1 MSNEKDVGFLANAFA
16 IISVVF
22 IILSAVI
29 FKNQCMPEIILA
41 VFAAA
46 QFVISKIK
54 KLSGFIRSAIMM
66 LLADASIFLIW
77 ILGDNFYFICSIF
90 YVVNTIIIFAVS
102 TKIVVL
108 QIAMVNIIFAAIM
121 FMGYSYGI
129 EEFVIQMLMINAE
142 IIVILMC
149 VINYEHNIAY
159 VKEKTEEAQR
169 ANSFKGIFLANVSHE
184 IRTPMNA
191 ILGMSEL
198 VLREDLS
205 DKVREN
211 TYSIQTSCMNL
222 LSIINDILDFSKI
235 DTGRMEIVEEE
246 YEPMSVVNDV
256 VNMIYSRLEDKDVR
270 ILIDIDPMIP
280 QVLIGDIVRLKQ
292 VILNL
297 MGNAVKFTEYG
308 FITLKMSARKTE
320 YGVNLKVS
328 VKDTGIGIK
337 PNDRDNLFT
346 EFKAMDTH
354 KKSGGSDGTGL
365 GLIISKRIVEL
376 MHGFMNVES
385 RYNAGST
392 FYFTIPQKVANE
404 TPSAMVKD
412 KEKYK
417 VLLFEPDI
425 YQNKMLMQLFENLGV
440 SCNLAEEEKEF
451 LKELKNEEYTHLFI
465 EYVTYNKYK
474 NILSKLDESIQII
487 CSHEIN
493 AVVKLEGNVK
503 FLSKPI
509 YALPVAAALNNETYT
524 GAIQSSEKA
533 SLATF
538 VAPDARI
545 LVVDDNEVNLKV
557 AVGLLKPYRMQVDI
571 AMSGKTA
578 INMITAN
585 HYDVICLDHMMPGL
599 DGIETTK
606 IIRAMD
612 GEYYKKIPI
621 IALTANAVSG
631 AREMFIESGMNDFIS
646 KPVEVRKFIGTI
658 KKWIP
663 REYIKKASEEDI
675 ISMQSSEHG
684 ADKVK
689 MLENFG
695 INTDDGILY
704 CGTEENYLSILDE
717 YARLGENKIKILD
730 EALKDH
736 DWKRYVIEVHA
747 LKSMSAQIGARKLS
761 ENAKELEMAGKSGSY
776 DVIEFKHS
784 ALIGEY
790 KKILE
795 AAEPFRTETTP
806 AEDDIKKEKITI
818 DELKELVRE
827 LMAAVDGFDIEKAEA
842 ICARLKESDCSEA
855 DIDINEIDGLL
866 NDFEY
871 NGVHAAAERFLAS
884 VQG

>member
-365 GLIISKRIVEL
+365 GL
-376 MHGFMNVES
+376 
-385 RYNAGST
+385 
-392 FYFTIPQKVANE
+392 
-404 TPSAMVKD
+404 
-412 KEKYK
+412 
-417 VLLFEPDI
+417 
-425 YQNKMLMQLFENLGV
+425 
-440 SCNLAEEEKEF
+440 
-451 LKELKNEEYTHLFI
+451 
-465 EYVTYNKYK
+465 
-474 NILSKLDESIQII
+474 
-487 CSHEIN
+487 
-493 AVVKLEGNVK
+493 
-503 FLSKPI
+503 
-509 YALPVAAALNNETYT
+509 
-524 GAIQSSEKA
+524 
-533 SLATF
+533 
-538 VAPDARI
+538 
-545 LVVDDNEVNLKV
+545 
-557 AVGLLKPYRMQVDI
+557 
-571 AMSGKTA
+571 
-578 INMITAN
+578 
-585 HYDVICLDHMMPGL
+585 
-599 DGIETTK
+599 
-606 IIRAMD
+606 
-612 GEYYKKIPI
+612 
-621 IALTANAVSG
+621 
-631 AREMFIESGMNDFIS
+631 
-646 KPVEVRKFIGTI
+646 
-658 KKWIP
+658 
-663 REYIKKASEEDI
+663 
-675 ISMQSSEHG
+675 
-684 ADKVK
+684 
-689 MLENFG
+689 
-695 INTDDGILY
+695 
-704 CGTEENYLSILDE
+704 
-717 YARLGENKIKILD
+717 
-730 EALKDH
+730 
-736 DWKRYVIEVHA
+736 
-747 LKSMSAQIGARKLS
+747 
-761 ENAKELEMAGKSGSY
+761 
-776 DVIEFKHS
+776 
-784 ALIGEY
+784 
-790 KKILE
+790 
-795 AAEPFRTETTP
+795 
-806 AEDDIKKEKITI
+806 
-818 DELKELVRE
+818 
-827 LMAAVDGFDIEKAEA
+827 
-842 ICARLKESDCSEA
+842 
-855 DIDINEIDGLL
+855 
-866 NDFEY
+866 
-871 NGVHAAAERFLAS
+871 
-884 VQG
+884 